1 MTLTPLITG
10 GLETALNRV
19 LYRDRSLKAARQRLA
34 GKVLMLRLQELDF
47 PLVLVFSESQ
57 LDVLSDWQDSSDCTV
72 SLRVTTLPKL
82 RDRQQ
87 LTSLIR
93 SGELDVDGDLQVVQQ
108 FSALIDLAE
117 LDPAEYLA
125 PWMGDIAAQGVS
137 QAAQQAL
144 KFVQQQ
150 VMRRQDYLGQVLT
163 EEWRVAPG
171 ALELAWF
178 CEEVEA
184 LERSLN
190 AFETRLAQLEAK

>member
-1 MTLTPLITG
+1 M
-10 GLETALNRV
+10 
-19 LYRDRSLKAARQRLA
+19 
-34 GKVLMLRLQELDF
+34 
-47 PLVLVFSESQ
+47 
-57 LDVLSDWQDSSDCTV
+57 
-72 SLRVTTLPKL
+72 SLRVSTLPKL

-93 SGELDVDGDLQVVQQ
+93 SGELEVDGDLQVVQQ
-108 FSALIDLAE
+108 FSALMDLAE

-125 PWMGDIAAQGVS
+125 PWIGDIAAQGVS

-150 VMRRQDYLGQVLT
+150 FIRRQDYLGQVLT

-184 LERSLN
+184 TERSLN